1 MTEADDICNSP
12 PKTSPVGS
20 HLWSCIELWDDV
32 HNGPGKEWVLKIT
45 ITIAMMTIM
54 MILLTRD
61 LVAGNGCGA
70 WEPLMS
76 AIDLFAEVGGRAP
89 LLLAR
94 CWGENMSAWCCWIL
108 FRINLENIRT
118 AGPNVWQKYDHE
130 SNAVYQHHFSNTHS
144 RVVTIATIC

>member
-1 MTEADDICNSP
+1 MIFAIHLRRLPQSGAISDLALNSEMMS
-12 PKTSPVGS
+12 TMD
-20 HLWSCIELWDDV
+20 LL
-32 HNGPGKEWVLKIT
+32 LKIT

-76 AIDLFAEVGGRAP
+76 AIDLFAQVGGRAP

-94 CWGENMSAWCCWIL
+94 C
-108 FRINLENIRT
+108 
-118 AGPNVWQKYDHE
+118 
-130 SNAVYQHHFSNTHS
+130 
-144 RVVTIATIC
+144 

>member
-1 MTEADDICNSP
+1 MIFAIHLRRLPQSGAISDLALNSEMMS
-12 PKTSPVGS
+12 TMD
-20 HLWSCIELWDDV
+20 LL
-32 HNGPGKEWVLKIT
+32 LKIT

-61 LVAGNGCGA
+61 LVAGNGCGT

-94 CWGENMSAWCCWIL
+94 C
-108 FRINLENIRT
+108 
-118 AGPNVWQKYDHE
+118 
-130 SNAVYQHHFSNTHS
+130 
-144 RVVTIATIC
+144 